1 MQVLS
6 LCFFQVKN
14 MFYLFIGFQKELGPK
29 LGYRIPMGD
38 YYYYTHYL
46 DINNCWMVVSKEKF
60 ATEFVLLKLT
70 VFNMAMEHTQYN
82 MTVIAILF
90 ITTI

>member
-1 MQVLS
+1 M
-6 LCFFQVKN
+6 N
-14 MFYLFIGFQKELGPK
+14 MFYLFIGFQKELGRK
-29 LGYRIPMGD
+29 LGYQIPKGD
-38 YYYYTHYL
+38 FYYYTHYL

-82 MTVIAILF
+82 MTVIAILL